1 MEKEDVKDKED
12 KKAAEDLFSAHDF
25 DITIELGKYLLTL
38 EIPVMC
44 SLLKVNLN
52 LSHFIIVKI
61 WNVTK
66 QYSKHMVLKF
76 IIILCNVDNCIH
88 SMCYSV
94 SVLWHNQTQVKW
106 PYLEAISLV

>member
-1 MEKEDVKDKED
+1 MEKDDAKDKED

-52 LSHFIIVKI
+52 LSHFIIV
-61 WNVTK
+61 T
-66 QYSKHMVLKF
+66 S
-76 IIILCNVDNCIH
+76 
-88 SMCYSV
+88 
-94 SVLWHNQTQVKW
+94 TVKC
-106 PYLEAISLV
+106 LGCESFQCLVA